1 MDPAQLEALAAA
13 VASAGGGDPSQQVP
27 LDPSA
32 LAAIQAAILQAA
44 DPVGVALLAVHL
56 NACTRITD
64 DRAACAATWSV
75 QLTLLS
81 QL

>member
-13 VASAGGGDPSQQVP
+13 VAQAGGGDPAQQVA

-44 DPVGVALLAVHL
+44 DTVGA
-56 NACTRITD
+56 
-64 DRAACAATWSV
+64 
-75 QLTLLS
+75 
-81 QL
+81 